1 MHTLLSRWEN
11 LTFVLGVGKEQKS
24 WKKRRKKKLITIRP
38 RESGPNHFIC
48 ITYSTHA
55 LYPQCPLAENT
66 SSLHANLLHQI
77 ETSERVVCEN
87 IVAVH
92 FNVSLWLRQWKY
104 AGWLS
109 TENAQFDVSIRKIIT
124 LLELK

>member
-1 MHTLLSRWEN
+1 MCLVLEKSRSRE
-11 LTFVLGVGKEQKS
+11 
-24 WKKRRKKKLITIRP
+24 KKKKKLITIRP

-77 ETSERVVCEN
+77 ETSERVVSEN
-87 IVAVH
+87 IVGAH
-92 FNVSLWLRQWKY
+92 FNVSLCLRQWKY
-104 AGWLS
+104 EGWLS
-109 TENAQFDVSIRKIIT
+109 TENSQFYISKIIT